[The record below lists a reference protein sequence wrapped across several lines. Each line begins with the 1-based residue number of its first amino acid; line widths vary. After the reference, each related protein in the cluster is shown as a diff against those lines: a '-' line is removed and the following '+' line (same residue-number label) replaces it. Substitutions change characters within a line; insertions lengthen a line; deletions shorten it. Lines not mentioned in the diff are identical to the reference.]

1 MGFETE
7 LNALYT
13 SIAHQVND
21 TIPTRWNHFCFN
33 GEVKDG
39 EGGVYFFFTP
49 KGEQQHIFSHYIP
62 KLFNV
67 DKRVYNEK
75 LHKLFQLTTDLQN
88 VFIKNE
94 QEPWFSV
101 TILSNERGKLNVHF
115 DYTKWHE
122 SKFGPTARIKYFEYK
137 YANYNKEKLDLI
149 LIEEMRDFEEKVANK
164 KNV

>member
-1 MGFETE
+1 MSFETE
-7 LNALYT
+7 LNVLYK
-13 SIAHQVND
+13 SIAQQVND
-21 TIPTRWNHFCFN
+21 MIPTEWDNFCFN

-62 KLFNV
+62 KLYSV
-67 DKRVYNEK
+67 DKRSYNKE
-75 LHKLFQLTTDLQN
+75 LHKLFQLTAELQN

-101 TILSNERGKLNVHF
+101 TILLSDTGKLNVHF

-137 YANYNKEKLDLI
+137 YANHNNEELDLN
-149 LIEEMRDFEEKVANK
+149 LIEEMREFEEK
-164 KNV
+164 